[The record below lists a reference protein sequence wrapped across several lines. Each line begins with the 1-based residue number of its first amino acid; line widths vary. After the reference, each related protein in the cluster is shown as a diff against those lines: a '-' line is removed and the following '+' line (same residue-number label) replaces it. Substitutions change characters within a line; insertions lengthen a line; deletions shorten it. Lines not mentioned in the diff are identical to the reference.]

1 MGLIAKYPFKKCS
14 ARLLNTLAL
23 ALFNKLLGIQEAL
36 VAYRTGAMVHV
47 MHSSD
52 LEWWAAGGMSILGV
66 FAGLFSLGMGL
77 GWIKPKERT

>member
-1 MGLIAKYPFKKCS
+1 MPNTSNETSPRGLIWLGLGIIVS
-14 ARLLNTLAL
+14 SV
-23 ALFNKLLGIQEAL
+23 LGIQEAL